1 MIPYH
6 GRWTNMISYDS
17 DELEY
22 FGTEVDQFGKNF
34 KDTLNLDDDGDG
46 VVDASEFHK
55 HGKHHNA
62 KFRKEK
68 DANHA
73 DLNFK
78 GNAAAERAEMLRAN
92 DENNDGVLD
101 AWEKPQW

>member
-1 MIPYH
+1 MRRG
-6 GRWTNMISYDS
+6 GRILKWRGCHTCRG
-17 DELEY
+17 LEHA
-22 FGTEVDQFGKNF
+22 
-34 KDTLNLDDDGDG
+34 LWLGDG
-46 VVDASEFHK
+46 IVDASEFHR